1 MKKSVLYTIWAGLFI
16 ICAGLGF
23 IPTALHG
30 ILRVALLLAFFTPP
44 ALLLYQAHKTGD
56 RHTVELIR
64 TLSFLSLLLTLVL
77 LVLNFLSVLASP
89 LLGDILYTILVI
101 VSSPMIVTFA
111 WAPSLFLWA
120 CLLMV
125 SRKMLKK

>member
-1 MKKSVLYTIWAGLFI
+1 MKNSFLYAIWAGLFI

-23 IPTALHG
+23 IPTPLHSL
-30 ILRVALLLAFFTPP
+30 IRVALLLAFFAPP
-44 ALLLYQAHKTGD
+44 AVLLYRAHKTGD
-56 RHTVELIR
+56 RRIPELIR
-64 TLSFLSLLLTLVL
+64 TLSFLSLLLTLIV

-89 LLGDILYTILVI
+89 LLGDFLYTILVI
-101 VSSPMIVTFA
+101 VSAPMIVTFA